1 MKRSIYNNVIS
12 LSTGYFLLYNSYANM
27 YILMKKNVCDA
38 FFMLSVE
45 EIKIKFSSFYE
56 KLIESGCLVEDYID
70 EVGLLKERI
79 HQVENEDS
87 DYYLTINPTL
97 NCNFKCWYCYE
108 NHLYKS
114 KMEVDIL
121 ERVKKHLENVI
132 KKLNHTQ
139 RFHLGFFG
147 GEPLLYYTDV
157 VQPIL
162 KHLKLLCMEYGVD
175 SSIGITSNGYLIKE
189 QMVNE
194 LKELNVSSFQI
205 TLDGGREFHN
215 KVRYPYN
222 GGDSYNQI
230 LSSIKKL
237 IHVGIYVVLRINY
250 TQANLLSVRSI
261 IEDLKDIP
269 ESDKLFLAVD
279 FQRVWQDG
287 DSNDLVLQDCLE
299 ECIDGFENLGL
310 RVSSRILNQV
320 WRPCYADRKN
330 QALIN
335 FNGDVYK
342 CTARDFTHENRLGV
356 LNASGDI
363 EWDAHKMGRRMNQR
377 LSKEMCCDCRI
388 APLCGGTCTQR
399 ILDSGDRIDCI
410 RGLDET
416 GKDRVVLDRFYY
428 NMVKQV

>member
-1 MKRSIYNNVIS
+1 
-12 LSTGYFLLYNSYANM
+12 
-27 YILMKKNVCDA
+27 MKKNVCDA

-222 GGDSYNQI
+222 
-230 LSSIKKL
+230 
-237 IHVGIYVVLRINY
+237 
-250 TQANLLSVRSI
+250 
-261 IEDLKDIP
+261 
-269 ESDKLFLAVD
+269 
-279 FQRVWQDG
+279 
-287 DSNDLVLQDCLE
+287 
-299 ECIDGFENLGL
+299 
-310 RVSSRILNQV
+310 
-320 WRPCYADRKN
+320 
-330 QALIN
+330 
-335 FNGDVYK
+335 
-342 CTARDFTHENRLGV
+342 
-356 LNASGDI
+356 
-363 EWDAHKMGRRMNQR
+363 
-377 LSKEMCCDCRI
+377 
-388 APLCGGTCTQR
+388 
-399 ILDSGDRIDCI
+399 
-410 RGLDET
+410 
-416 GKDRVVLDRFYY
+416 
-428 NMVKQV
+428 